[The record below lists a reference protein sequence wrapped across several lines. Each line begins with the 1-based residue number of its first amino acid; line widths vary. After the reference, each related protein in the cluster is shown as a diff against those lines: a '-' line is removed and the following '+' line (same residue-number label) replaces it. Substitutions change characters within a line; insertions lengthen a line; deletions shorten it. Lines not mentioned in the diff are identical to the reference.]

1 MFSQKNNAVN
11 CKLMIIHNQKIQ
23 WFGQSLYFISVIFV
37 TSIYFDSKGALN
49 TNPIIV
55 LINEAPLFISKLNA
69 CNIRRGNLLP

>member
-1 MFSQKNNAVN
+1 MFSQKNNAVS

-23 WFGQSLYFISVIFV
+23 WFVQSLYFISVIFV

-49 TNPIIV
+49 TNPTIV

-69 CNIRRGNLLP
+69 C

>member
-1 MFSQKNNAVN
+1 
-11 CKLMIIHNQKIQ
+11 MIIHNQKIQ
-23 WFGQSLYFISVIFV
+23 WFVQSLYFISVIFV

-69 CNIRRGNLLP
+69 CKIRRENLLP